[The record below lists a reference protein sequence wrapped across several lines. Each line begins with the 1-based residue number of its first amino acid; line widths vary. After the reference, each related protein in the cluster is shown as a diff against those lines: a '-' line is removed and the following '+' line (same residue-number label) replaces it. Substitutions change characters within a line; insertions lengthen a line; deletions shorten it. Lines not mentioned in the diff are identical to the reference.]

1 VPRVEGVARLHALLA
16 RIDEVTGRLE
26 GTDDADDAVAAL
38 AELDTLA
45 QELAAEVERQR
56 RAAADEAEE

>member
-1 VPRVEGVARLHALLA
+1 VDGDGLEKLHALLA
-16 RIDEVTGRLE
+16 RIDDATGRLE

-38 AELDTLA
+38 AELDGLA

>member
-1 VPRVEGVARLHALLA
+1 MEGVARLHALLA